1 MGSIVFLFGPGRDV
15 KLIRPKQLVELRH
28 RVFFLCFCL
37 VFGGSESAEKT
48 QRSHSSSE
56 NYSMDLKVDFMDI
69 KQRLERGLVGQLEE
83 SVCDGMDGFRRMMLM
98 SCFFVF
104 VGCSS

>member
-1 MGSIVFLFGPGRDV
+1 M